1 MSEDAGKNPFLFQAW
16 WTGGRSMSHPAE
28 FAELQRDSHL
38 PGGRDRLVAEVMR
51 LRAEIAKRPDPQ
63 SAAIVMERIE
73 KLIETIKPFAHFAA
87 WLAAAAEIGEIDPLR
102 DDTIIVQLDAGG
114 GYYALTWAKF
124 RQAAEAFGMS
134 GLEGESKSHSPF

>member
-87 WLAAAAEIGEIDPLR
+87 WLAAASEIGDINPLS
-102 DDTIIVQLDAGG
+102 DDTIIMQVTAGG
-114 GYYALTWAKF
+114 GHDALTWTDF
-124 RQAAEAFGMS
+124 RRTTEVFGMS